1 MLLSC
6 DMRGD
11 TVKGREN
18 MAKGLGRKVSG
29 ITFSRAEIVK
39 AVTANRPPS
48 NFWGI
53 DQVVNSVD
61 DKKNNGRLTVR
72 KPRRDDMKMTGTVLK
87 KPAE

>member
-1 MLLSC
+1 
-6 DMRGD
+6 
-11 TVKGREN
+11 
-18 MAKGLGRKVSG
+18 MARGLGIKVDG
-29 ITFSRAEIVK
+29 ITFNRTEIVK

-61 DKKNNGRLTVR
+61 DKKDDSHLTDR
-72 KPRRDDMKMTGTVLK
+72 KPCRSDIKMKGTVLR